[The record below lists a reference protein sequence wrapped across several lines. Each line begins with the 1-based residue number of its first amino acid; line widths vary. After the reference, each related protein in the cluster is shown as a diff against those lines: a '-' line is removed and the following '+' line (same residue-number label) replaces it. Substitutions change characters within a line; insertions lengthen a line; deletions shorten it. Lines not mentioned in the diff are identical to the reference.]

1 MACLKSAK
9 ESNLCRN
16 AIQKDPDLRLQYK
29 FRSTSANEG
38 PDDL

>member
-9 ESNLCRN
+9 ESNLRRN
-16 AIQKDPDLRLQYK
+16 TIQKYADLRLQYK
-29 FRSTSANEG
+29 FRSTSTNEG